1 MSSLLEKILNLI
13 FPRVCGFCG
22 KLDKNSLC
30 ARCKLKLNKILRCK
44 TEKAEDKNFSYLVYL
59 FDYDGIIREK
69 LIGYKFNDMTYL
81 NETFVNFVI
90 KNEKICGFLKKYDI
104 IIPVPIHSKRRKQ
117 RGYNQSELMARNIAK
132 NTGLEI
138 VADALVKVRNNTAQS
153 TLNREDRQNNV
164 RKVYGIKNFEK
175 IKNKRVVL
183 VDDIYTTGSTVNECS
198 RVLKNAGASEVAV
211 LVVAKD

>member
-1 MSSLLEKILNLI
+1 
-13 FPRVCGFCG
+13 
-22 KLDKNSLC
+22 
-30 ARCKLKLNKILRCK
+30 
-44 TEKAEDKNFSYLVYL
+44 
-59 FDYDGIIREK
+59 
-69 LIGYKFNDMTYL
+69 
-81 NETFVNFVI
+81 
-90 KNEKICGFLKKYDI
+90 
-104 IIPVPIHSKRRKQ
+104 
-117 RGYNQSELMARNIAK
+117 MARNIAK